1 MCLNGRNLFF
11 SVEFFVHLFILFCIS
26 FKRCQT
32 KQKIPC
38 SRMFDA
44 NKNQIQTKKR
54 HTKKK
59 SKGTHN
65 YGRCQNNLRIYFNT
79 VTFVKMSVCHTDYHL
94 WRHLFTLGRSS
105 QRKSQQLSKCTQNDF
120 SSSFFTRTSHCNG
133 GAWVLLFSEYWL

>member
-11 SVEFFVHLFILFCIS
+11 RWNFLFIYS
-26 FKRCQT
+26 FYFAFPSKDAKPNKKFLVLECLT
-32 KQKIPC
+32 LIKIEFKP
-38 SRMFDA
+38 
-44 NKNQIQTKKR
+44 KKG
-54 HTKKK
+54 TPKKK

-133 GAWVLLFSEYWL
+133 GAWVLLFSEY